1 MPVMVASFL
10 VYAWTSDKKTNVAGP
25 IVALVFG
32 GFSLMSAEDVLC
44 RIASIADIYLR
55 HLRVIYA
62 STLAYLVD
70 ANPGRSSSA
79 IACNSFFRGTFAF
92 VASQVALPIRDQLA
106 GLTHLTNRAS
116 SEFHR
121 RRRSLYHLFRL
132 ARVIV
137 FRVLGSNCEWTGLA

>member
-1 MPVMVASFL
+1 MPVMIASFL

-44 RIASIADIYLR
+44 RITSIADIYLR
-55 HLRVIYA
+55 HPRVIYA

-92 VASQVALPIRDQLA
+92 VASQVALPIRVRFSPNSRPASRADSSDQPCFV
-106 GLTHLTNRAS
+106 RIP
-116 SEFHR
+116 SETAVFIPSFQACSR
-121 RRRSLYHLFRL
+121 Y
-132 ARVIV
+132 RV
-137 FRVLGSNCEWTGLA
+137 